1 MGVESGEFAES
12 WDMSEIF
19 NPLNLLILAIAIVI
33 FWRLGSVLGR
43 RTGNE
48 RPPFDPYSSRDA
60 LEKSAANGK
69 IVEAARTL
77 KHDKRGSAPAK
88 EVASPGVPVWEGY
101 AAKNTALAKGL
112 EKLAAA
118 DAHFEPRSFIEGAKA
133 AYEIIIAAF
142 ARGDKQALKPLLSAE
157 VLDGFVQDIDRRD
170 AAGEKLESSLVGIV
184 KTAFV
189 KADVVGRKAVIT
201 LRFVSELISARRDKS
216 GEVIDGDDKKIREIT
231 DVWTFERDVASS
243 DPNWTLVA
251 TESPA

>member
-1 MGVESGEFAES
+1 
-12 WDMSEIF
+12 MSQIF
-19 NPLNLLILAIAIVI
+19 DPLNLLILAIAIVI
-33 FWRLGSVLGR
+33 FWRLGSLLGR

-48 RPPFDPYSSRDA
+48 RPPFDPYSSTDA

-69 IVEAARTL
+69 IADSSRPRQPE
-77 KHDKRGSAPAK
+77 KRRSAPATAPAA
-88 EVASPGVPVWEGY
+88 ENVPVWEGF

-118 DAHFEPRSFIEGAKA
+118 DADFDPRAFIEGAKA
-133 AYEIIIAAF
+133 AFEIVISAF

-157 VLDGFVQDIDRRD
+157 VMDGFSQDIDRRSEV
-170 AAGEKLESSLVGIV
+170 GEKLESSLVGIV

-201 LRFVSELISARRDKS
+201 LRFVSELISARRNRA

-231 DVWTFERDVASS
+231 DVWTFERDVALERSELDPRRHRIPGLRLQFSS
-243 DPNWTLVA
+243 PFW
-251 TESPA
+251 

>member
-1 MGVESGEFAES
+1 
-12 WDMSEIF
+12 MSQIF
-19 NPLNLLILAIAIVI
+19 DPLNLLILAIAIVI
-33 FWRLGSVLGR
+33 FWRLGSLLGR

-60 LEKSAANGK
+60 LEKSTANGK
-69 IVEAARTL
+69 LADARPRPPE
-77 KHDKRGSAPAK
+77 KRRSASA
-88 EVASPGVPVWEGY
+88 ASPPADSAPVWEGY

-118 DAHFEPRSFIEGAKA
+118 DADFEPRSFIEGAKT
-133 AYEIIIAAF
+133 AYEIVISAF

-157 VLDGFVQDIDRRD
+157 VMDGFSQDIDRRGE
-170 AAGEKLESSLVGIV
+170 AGEKLESSLVGIV

-189 KADVVGRKAVIT
+189 KADVVGRKAVVT
-201 LRFVSELISARRDKS
+201 LRFVSELISARRNKS

-231 DVWTFERDVASS
+231 DVWTFERDVGSS

>member
-1 MGVESGEFAES
+1 
-12 WDMSEIF
+12 MSLIF
-19 NPLNLLILAIAIVI
+19 DPLNLLILAIAIVI
-33 FWRLGSVLGR
+33 FWRLGSLLGR

-69 IVEAARTL
+69 IADASRAQRA
-77 KHDKRGSAPAK
+77 DKRGAAPVK
-88 EVASPGVPVWEGY
+88 SPSSESSPVWEGY
-101 AAKNTALAKGL
+101 AARNSALARGL
-112 EKLAAA
+112 ERLAAA
-118 DAHFEPRSFIEGAKA
+118 DAQFEPSSFIEGAKA
-133 AYEIIIAAF
+133 AYEIIIQAF

-157 VLDGFVQDIDRRD
+157 VMEGFSQDIDRRD
-170 AAGEKLESSLVGIV
+170 EAGEKLESSLVGIL

-201 LRFVSELISARRDKS
+201 LRFVSELISARRNKS

-243 DPNWTLVA
+243 DPNWTLIA